1 MDGPEVDCADPA
13 GLLVADIATI
23 RGECEE
29 VLLKRE
35 LLLHITIGLETF
47 LLVALCTYRVIV
59 SVWRITGVEAI
70 AALVCVFRY
79 FTNINITGIYHVIH
93 QQSST
98 VSKELKT
105 VD

>member
-35 LLLHITIGLETF
+35 LLLHITIGLEAF

-59 SVWRITGVEAI
+59 SVWRITGVRAI

-79 FTNINITGIYHVIH
+79 FTNITLLAFITLFINNL
-93 QQSST
+93 QLCPKS
-98 VSKELKT
+98 
-105 VD
+105 

>member
-1 MDGPEVDCADPA
+1 MLPLQKYGAGLLVDGPEVDCADPA

-35 LLLHITIGLETF
+35 LLLHITIGLEAF

-59 SVWRITGVEAI
+59 SVWRITGVGAV
-70 AALVCVFRY
+70 AALSLDILP
-79 FTNINITGIYHVIH
+79 T
-93 QQSST
+93 
-98 VSKELKT
+98 
-105 VD
+105 

>member
-59 SVWRITGVEAI
+59 SVWRITGVGAI

-79 FTNINITGIYHVIH
+79 FTNITYWHLSRY
-93 QQSST
+93 SST
-98 VSKELKT
+98 IFNCVQRVENC
-105 VD
+105 

>member
-35 LLLHITIGLETF
+35 LLLNITIGLEAF

-59 SVWRITGVEAI
+59 SVWRITGVGAI

-79 FTNINITGIYHVIH
+79 FTNITLLTFITLFMNNL
-93 QQSST
+93 QLLPNS
-98 VSKELKT
+98 
-105 VD
+105 

>member
-1 MDGPEVDCADPA
+1 MDCADPA

-79 FTNINITGIYHVIH
+79 FTNITLLAFITLFINNLQLCLHRV
-93 QQSST
+93 
-98 VSKELKT
+98 ENC
-105 VD
+105 

>member
-35 LLLHITIGLETF
+35 LLLHITIGLEAF
-47 LLVALCTYRVIV
+47 LLVALCTYRNCVANYGCRV
-59 SVWRITGVEAI
+59 GAI

-79 FTNINITGIYHVIH
+79 FTNITLLAFITLFINNL
-93 QQSST
+93 QLCPKS
-98 VSKELKT
+98 
-105 VD
+105 

>member
-29 VLLKRE
+29 VLLRRE
-35 LLLHITIGLETF
+35 LLLHITIGIEAF

-59 SVWRITGVEAI
+59 SVWRITGVGAI
-70 AALVCVFRY
+70 DALGCVIRFIRY
-79 FTNINITGIYHVIH
+79 FTNITLLAFITLFINNL
-93 QQSST
+93 QLLPNS
-98 VSKELKT
+98 
-105 VD
+105 